1 MLFQNLIQNFDDIS
15 KSEFYY
21 FWKCPQTNRNFEAFF
36 ISKNRRKSLKSEKS
50 YINAILPYFYIFV
63 IKWIFLLIQKVKFC
77 SFFQRDMRDA

>member
-1 MLFQNLIQNFDDIS
+1 M
-15 KSEFYY
+15 
-21 FWKCPQTNRNFEAFF
+21 FENVLKQIGILKPFF
-36 ISKNRRKSLKSEKS
+36 ISKNRGKSLKSEKS